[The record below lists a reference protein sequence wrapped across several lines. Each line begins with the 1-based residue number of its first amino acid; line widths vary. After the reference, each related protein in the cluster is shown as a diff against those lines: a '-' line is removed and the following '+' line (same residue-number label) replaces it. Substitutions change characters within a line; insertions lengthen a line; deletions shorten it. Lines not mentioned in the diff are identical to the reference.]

1 MGHDIENE
9 NSDGAD
15 VTIDWDA
22 GRATNLVNWEE
33 RVPIHEGAYGIDPFR
48 VDPMHVSSVVRSDL
62 AALARFLPDGGVSGL
77 DVCHLQCHIGT
88 DTVSLARAGARVT
101 GVDFSPAAL
110 ASAAGLAEELGLE
123 VTWVETDV
131 LEARAAVRGDFDLV
145 YTSIGTICW
154 LDDLD
159 RWAAQIAGLL
169 RPGGTFYIRDSHPV
183 LLTIDPDAA
192 ELVQRD
198 RYFANGLA
206 QQWFGEYTYAGG
218 TKLTATRTFE
228 WPHPLSEV
236 VNALIGA
243 GLELLR
249 LDEDW
254 RLPWKFSS
262 RMVEVGDGDWAW
274 PEGER
279 DRSPATFTVVARK
292 PA

>member
-1 MGHDIENE
+1 MTTDLP
-9 NSDGAD
+9 DGAD
-15 VTIDWDA
+15 VSIDWA
-22 GRATNLVNWEE
+22 TGRATNLANWDE
-33 RVPIHEGAYGIDPFR
+33 RVPIHEAGYGLERYREDPGY
-48 VDPMHVSSVVRSDL
+48 VSSVVRTDL
-62 AALARFLPDGGVSGL
+62 AALAPFLPDGGVSGL

-88 DTVSLARAGARVT
+88 DTVSFARAGARVV

-110 ASAAGLAEELGLE
+110 ASAARLAEELSLD
-123 VTWVETDV
+123 VAWVETDV
-131 LEARAAVRGDFDLV
+131 LEARAAIEGDFDLV

-154 LDDLD
+154 LNDLD

-169 RPGGTFYIRDSHPV
+169 RPGGTFYIRDTHPIM
-183 LLTIDPDAA
+183 LTIDPDAG
-192 ELVQRD
+192 ELLQRD
-198 RYFANGLA
+198 RYFPNDYA
-206 QQWFGEYTYAGG
+206 QQWHGEYTYAGEG
-218 TKLTATRTFE
+218 KLVAARTYE

-243 GLELLR
+243 GLALLR